1 MSAGAWPWSKKNSYK
16 KKSTKWKKT
25 NQNKGLYKPK
35 GNFSLFKESCGLGG
49 CNISFNTNKERGA
62 GKPGILKFKANKKKI
77 NKNINEVVN
86 KRGGTWDKG
95 VYTPYEKP
103 RPSYEKESNATSI
116 KYNSIDY
123 KLKEVDNKRYERL
136 LNRANKKSGDRIEA
150 VDGQILK
157 YRKDGTVKK
166 KFFNPNKVPNEV
178 MRNKNPRFL

>member
-103 RPSYEKESNATSI
+103 RSSYKES
-116 KYNSIDY
+116 
-123 KLKEVDNKRYERL
+123 
-136 LNRANKKSGDRIEA
+136 
-150 VDGQILK
+150 
-157 YRKDGTVKK
+157 KD
-166 KFFNPNKVPNEV
+166 EV